1 MPPGGMAGRE
11 KGFVMRERIRVLHV
25 LGGVGLGGAE
35 SRIMDL
41 YRQMDREEIQFDFL
55 VHSSALN
62 YRHSSFTEDEGKDGS
77 LAGPEGSRGGRKPEF
92 YDEEIRRL
100 GGHIYVLPKF
110 KVYNYVS
117 YRRAVKDFFGK
128 HHEFRV
134 VQGHMT
140 STAGIYL
147 PIAKRSGVPV
157 TVAHSRN
164 AGVVKGPK
172 GTATKFF
179 RRNLVNKADYCF
191 ACSRLAGEDVFGKE
205 AMDRGRVKIIHN
217 AIDAGR
223 FTYDSRRRAE
233 VREKLGLREELVLG
247 HVGRFNY
254 QKNHPYLID
263 IFAAVCK
270 CRQDAAL
277 LLLGE
282 GADQER
288 IREKCRLLG
297 IENKVRFLGNQKRPE
312 DYYQAMDIFLLPS
325 FFEGLPGVLVEAQ
338 AAGLKC
344 FVSDTVTREAEAT
357 DLVTYLS
364 IEQPADRWAGI
375 IQAEAVYERQNTYRQ
390 MKEAGFDVAAQAAG
404 YRLFYQK
411 GDCSGL

>member
-1 MPPGGMAGRE
+1 MSEA
-11 KGFVMRERIRVLHV
+11 IRVLHV

-41 YRQMDREEIQFDFL
+41 YRQMDRNEIQFDFL
-55 VHSSALN
+55 LHSAAMNRARGKNKGSARRKMYAQVQAPCKKHN
-62 YRHSSFTEDEGKDGS
+62 ENDNNV
-77 LAGPEGSRGGRKPEF
+77 RKPEF
-92 YDEEIRRL
+92 YDEEILGL

-110 KVYNYVS
+110 KVYNYLS
-117 YRRAVKDFFGK
+117 YRRAVKSFFK
-128 HHEFRV
+128 EHHEFRV

-140 STAGIYL
+140 STAAIYL
-147 PIAKRSGVPV
+147 PIAKKSGVPV

-164 AGVVKGPK
+164 AGVVKGAK
-172 GTATKFF
+172 GIATKFF
-179 RRNLVNKADYCF
+179 RRNLVKKADYCF
-191 ACSRLAGEDVFGKE
+191 ACSELAGADVFGKE
-205 AMDRGRVKIIHN
+205 AMDQGRVKIIHN

-223 FTYDSRRRAE
+223 FTYDPRKRDKVRRGM
-233 VREKLGLREELVLG
+233 GLKEELVLG

-263 IFAAVCK
+263 IFAGVCK
-270 CRQDAAL
+270 LRQDAVL

-282 GADQER
+282 GPDMDAAKDQ
-288 IREKCRLLG
+288 CRLLG
-297 IENKVRFLGNQKRPE
+297 IEDRVRFLGNQKKPE

-344 FVSDTVTREAEAT
+344 FVSDTVTREAQIT

-364 IEQPADRWAGI
+364 IEQPADKWAGI
-375 IQAEAVYERQNTYRQ
+375 IQAETDYERQNTYQ
-390 MKEAGFDVAAQAAG
+390 TLKDAGFDVETQAAG

-411 GDCSGL
+411 GDSSGL

>member
-1 MPPGGMAGRE
+1 MAE
-11 KGFVMRERIRVLHV
+11 MIRVLHV

-41 YRQMDREEIQFDFL
+41 YRQIDRSQIQFDFL
-55 VHSSALN
+55 VH
-62 YRHSSFTEDEGKDGS
+62 
-77 LAGPEGSRGGRKPEF
+77 GGAARKPE
-92 YDEEIRRL
+92 YYEEEIRRL
-100 GGHIYVLPKF
+100 GGHIYVLPRF
-110 KVYNYVS
+110 RVYNYLS
-117 YRRAVKDFFGK
+117 YRKAVRDFFRQ

-147 PIAKRSGVPV
+147 PVAKKSGVPV

-172 GTATKFF
+172 GAATKFF
-179 RRNLVNKADYCF
+179 RRNLTEKADHCF
-191 ACSRLAGEDVFGKE
+191 ACSVLAGEDVFGVE
-205 AMDRGRVKIIHN
+205 AMKAGKVKIIHN

-223 FTYDSRRRAE
+223 FTYDAHKRAA
-233 VREKLGLREELVLG
+233 VRARLDLGEKLVLG
-247 HVGRFNY
+247 HVGRFDY

-263 IFAAVCK
+263 IFARLCESREDAV
-270 CRQDAAL
+270 L

-282 GADQER
+282 GAGQDS
-288 IREKCRLLG
+288 IREKCRMLG
-297 IENKVRFLGNQKRPE
+297 IEGKVRFLGNQKKTE
-312 DYYQAMDIFLLPS
+312 DYYQAMDIFVLPS

-344 FVSDTVTREAEAT
+344 FVSDSVTKEAQAT

-364 IEQPADRWAGI
+364 IEQPAETWAKRI
-375 IQAEAVYERQNTYRQ
+375 LEEAGYERKDTYRT
-390 MKEAGFDVAAQAAG
+390 MRNAGFDVRTQAAG
-404 YRLFYQK
+404 YQLFYQK
-411 GDCSGL
+411 GDSSGL